1 MVKKGDTLIEVT
13 LAVGI
18 FSMIAIAIVAVMSN
32 GTAGAQTALET
43 TLAREEIDAQAEA
56 LRFIHDAA
64 AADKDSA
71 SSNSGQNSSSFYN
84 LWDRYIVAGASAPG
98 EEITNYAPTN
108 CEEVY
113 KSLPKNSFVINT
125 RKLGDLNDSNSFS
138 SIQAD
143 RIIIKKGNTYVPLE
157 RASTYPH
164 LIYTTNGTQ
173 NSNDVDNKLVDSNNN
188 TGSLFRAEGIFIV
201 PVVGKGNGSEDVP
214 EFYDFYIRTCW
225 YSTNADTPSTIST
238 VIRLYNPDYTVD
250 TK

>member
-43 TLAREEIDAQAEA
+43 TLARESIDTQAEA

-71 SSNSGQNSSSFYN
+71 SSSSGSTSRSSFYS
-84 LWDRYIVAGASAPG
+84 LWTNIVKSASDPDG
-98 EEITNYAPTN
+98 KLSNYAPSS
-108 CEEVY
+108 CENIYNNPNSEDR
-113 KSLPKNSFVINT
+113 LPENAFAIDTS
-125 RKLGDLNDSNSFS
+125 KLGEINGQNNIPVSNVVVKNKLN
-138 SIQAD
+138 
-143 RIIIKKGNTYVPLE
+143 

-164 LIYTTNGTQ
+164 LIYKSG
-173 NSNDVDNKLVDSNNN
+173 NSDVDDQLVDNDKG
-188 TGSLFRAEGIFIV
+188 TLIGAEGIFIV
-201 PVVGKGNGSEDVP
+201 PVKSSKDNIP

-225 YSTNADTPSTIST
+225 YGTNADTPSTIST
-238 VIRLYNPDYTVD
+238 VIRLYNPDYTV
-250 TK
+250 KK